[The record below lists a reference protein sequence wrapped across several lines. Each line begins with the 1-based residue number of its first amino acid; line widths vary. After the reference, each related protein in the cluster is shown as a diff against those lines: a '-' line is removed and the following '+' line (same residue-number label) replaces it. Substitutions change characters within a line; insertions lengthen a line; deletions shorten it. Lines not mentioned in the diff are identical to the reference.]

1 MHDGIAFTVHP
12 VLSAMEVDP
21 TNLDDIIFPKVV
33 KVSEETGSAQS
44 TISAALLA
52 ERGSQGTL

>member
-52 ERGSQGTL
+52 ERGSQGIL